1 MKNILDKLEKMNK
14 SDYERTWKNWSLE
27 EKKKLLDIYF
37 LICKNE
43 THIFDLVYSYQG
55 CDSWEDIFRDYDERY
70 LEEKLTG
77 VEMAINEINQMI
89 EEK

>member
-37 LICKNE
+37 
-43 THIFDLVYSYQG
+43 
-55 CDSWEDIFRDYDERY
+55 
-70 LEEKLTG
+70 
-77 VEMAINEINQMI
+77 
-89 EEK
+89 